1 MDNSDSILEDPF
13 VEDSTTEH
21 DEAEKRE
28 ERDGL
33 EAQEVK
39 LARFGDRGKS

>member
-1 MDNSDSILEDPF
+1 MDNSDSILKDPF
-13 VEDSTTEH
+13 MEGSPTGH